1 MLNTPSPAAASTG
14 LFEALD
20 ARAAWTALVQDTNC
34 AVALLDEDGRF
45 VFLNQAASEMLGS
58 TPDALTGRTLHEVLP
73 AAVADERLATV
84 RLALQHNQ
92 TQVLSGMLASVWR
105 RATYRPFG
113 AGSDGKPLVL
123 GVCTPTHAD
132 EGALAKGRRAGIG
145 EGTHQAHVHDLGRL
159 SSLTTRELEIL
170 RLIGEGLSTADIA
183 KELHRSVK
191 TIEWHRVALGTKLG
205 VSNRVELARIAIR
218 AGLVSLDK
226 A

>member
-1 MLNTPSPAAASTG
+1 MSSSAPSQAANG
-14 LFEALD
+14 PALD
-20 ARAAWTALVQDTNC
+20 PSQTPAAWTALVQDTNS
-34 AVALLDEDGRF
+34 AVAIFDQDGRF
-45 VFLNQAASEMLGS
+45 VFVNRTAATMMRAEPDAMLGK
-58 TPDALTGRTLHEVLP
+58 TLHDVLP
-73 AAVADERLATV
+73 TDVAEERLSVIRA
-84 RLALQHNQ
+84 ALRDN
-92 TQVLSGMLASVWR
+92 TSKTLDGMVASSWR

-113 AGSDGKPLVL
+113 TSADGRHLVL
-123 GVCTPTHAD
+123 GVCTPTPGG
-132 EGALAKGRRAGIG
+132 GAGKPEQTEHSTRA
-145 EGTHQAHVHDLGRL
+145 TAHDLGPL
-159 SSLTTRELEIL
+159 SSLTTREIEIL